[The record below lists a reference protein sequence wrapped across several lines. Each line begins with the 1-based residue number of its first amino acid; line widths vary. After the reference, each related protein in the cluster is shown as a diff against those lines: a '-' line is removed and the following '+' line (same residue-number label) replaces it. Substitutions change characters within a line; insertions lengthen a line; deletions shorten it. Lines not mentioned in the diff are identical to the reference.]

1 MYLKKSK
8 TIVIKI
14 GSSIIIDKNKKIRKK
29 WLTEFAK
36 DIKDLLKQKKNVI
49 LVSSGA
55 IALGCKKL
63 NLSKQ
68 NIKIDKSQAV
78 ASIGQIE
85 LMNLFS
91 ETFTKFKL
99 NISQILLTLEDT
111 EERRR
116 SLNAKR
122 TFENLFDL
130 DFIPVVNEN
139 DTIATT
145 EIKYGDNDR
154 LASRVAQITN
164 ADTLILLSDVDGLYT
179 KNPKIYKN
187 AKLIR
192 KINNIKKDLKEI
204 YIKGV
209 NEYGSG
215 GMQTK
220 IEAAKICQLSGCS
233 MIIAN
238 GLYLNPISRIIEKNN
253 KKKDLKEIYIKGV
266 NEYGSGGMQ
275 TKIEA
280 AKICQLSGC
289 SMIIANGLYLNP
301 ISRIIEKKNFTMFKP
316 KVSKLDARKKWII
329 SSVAPKGAIIIDDGA
344 KQALKS
350 GKSLLAAG
358 IKKVSGKFKK
368 GDHIKVLD
376 KKNSECARGL
386 SSFTSDEVI
395 KIMGHHSNEIE
406 KLLGYVSK
414 SEVIH
419 KDDMV
424 EI

>member
-1 MYLKKSK
+1 MNF
-8 TIVIKI
+8 
-14 GSSIIIDKNKKIRKK
+14 NKK
-29 WLTEFAK
+29 
-36 DIKDLLKQKKNVI
+36 
-49 LVSSGA
+49 
-55 IALGCKKL
+55 
-63 NLSKQ
+63 
-68 NIKIDKSQAV
+68 NIKLDKSQAI

-91 ETFTKFKL
+91 QTFSNYKI

-130 DFIPVVNEN
+130 GFVPIVNEN
-139 DTIATT
+139 DTIATS

-154 LASRVAQITN
+154 LASRVAQITD

-179 KNPKIYKN
+179 KNPKKFKD
-187 AKLIR
+187 AKLL
-192 KINNIKKDLKEI
+192 KKVDNLDKDLKKI
-204 YIKGV
+204 SIKGI

-220 IEAAKICQLSGCS
+220 IEAAKICQLAGCS

-238 GLYLNPISRIIEKNN
+238 GIYSNPISKIIKKNN
-253 KKKDLKEIYIKGV
+253 CTIF
-266 NEYGSGGMQ
+266 S
-275 TKIEA
+275 
-280 AKICQLSGC
+280 
-289 SMIIANGLYLNP
+289 
-301 ISRIIEKKNFTMFKP
+301 P

-329 SSVAPKGAIIIDDGA
+329 SSVAPKGNIVIDDGA
-344 KQALKS
+344 KKALKS

-358 IKKVSGKFKK
+358 IKKISGKFNK
-368 GDHIKVLD
+368 GDHVKILD
-376 KKNSECARGL
+376 KKNNECARGL
-386 SSFTSDEVI
+386 SSFTSDEI
-395 KIMGHHSNEIE
+395 NKIMGHHSNEIE
-406 KLLGYVSK
+406 KLLGYVAK

-424 EI
+424 EL